1 MVAVITYQ
9 VLGANIA
16 SPLMVRVNGH
26 DAEAS
31 TLYLPDLA
39 DPAYQGRA
47 RESDPALSF
56 QYTGWLRAQ
65 KVIAGELLTPGL
77 NNVALEL
84 SNGNDTVAV
93 RSVEVQLKY
102 NWDKFDYVLTP
113 DATPAPPASQ

>member
-16 SPLMVRVNGH
+16 APLMVRVNGH

-31 TLYLPDLA
+31 TYYLPDLA

-47 RESDPALSF
+47 RESDSALSF

-65 KVIAGELLTPGL
+65 KVIAGESLTPGL

-84 SNGNDTVAV
+84 SNGTDTVAV

-113 DATPAPPASQ
+113 DAPPASP